1 MRFREDD
8 YNRDVDAYFEKLKDL
23 VTNEQLVE
31 LFRTWPDKNSY
42 YEMDDDKT
50 EDKKDE
56 KDNDM

>member
-31 LFRTWPDKNSY
+31 LFRTWPDKKDY
-42 YEMDDDKT
+42 YES
-50 EDKKDE
+50 EEPKDE
-56 KDNDM
+56 QNEG